1 MKPWLILA
9 AMVVGGGL
17 VTACSQDK
25 DAKLSANKTA
35 PVASE
40 AELLYRKNCKVCH
53 AQGING
59 APILGNKK
67 MWQPRLAKGVDALV
81 ENAVNGVGLM
91 PAKGGKTH
99 LSDEQIRTIVEFYL
113 EKLNS

>member
-1 MKPWLILA
+1 MNRW
-9 AMVVGGGL
+9 MVK
-17 VTACSQDK
+17 VTVVFLCALSAACSD
-25 DAKLSANKTA
+25 DTSVEKTSKQA
-35 PVASE
+35 QVAESE

-67 MWQPRLAKGVDALV
+67 MWQPRLQKGVDALV
-81 ENAVNGVGLM
+81 NNAINGVGLM

-99 LSDEQIRTIVEFYL
+99 LSDEQIRSIVEFYIEEL
-113 EKLNS
+113 QS

>member
-1 MKPWLILA
+1 MNSWLTTVAI
-9 AMVVGGGL
+9 VVLCGMS
-17 VTACSQDK
+17 TACSYENSSDQ
-25 DAKLSANKTA
+25 SSVKTA
-35 PVASE
+35 AVESE
-40 AELLYRKNCKVCH
+40 GELLYRKNCKVCH

-81 ENAVNGVGLM
+81 DNAVNGVGLM

-99 LSDEQIRTIVEFYL
+99 LSDDQIRTIVEFYIQ
-113 EKLNS
+113 KLKS